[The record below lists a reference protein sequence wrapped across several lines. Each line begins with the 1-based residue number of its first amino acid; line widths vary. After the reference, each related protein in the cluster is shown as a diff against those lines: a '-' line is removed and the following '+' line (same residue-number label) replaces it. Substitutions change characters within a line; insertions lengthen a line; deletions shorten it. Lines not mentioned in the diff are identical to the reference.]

1 MDRTATPI
9 ARITRPQRERLNGH
23 RGGVVYMT
31 GLSGAGKSTLA
42 CLVERQLHAL
52 GLRTCVIDGDDLR
65 GGLCSDLGFSD
76 ADRVENMRRATEV
89 AHLMVNAGLLVV
101 SAMISPFRE
110 ERRVARSRF
119 QPGDFLEVF
128 VDAPLPVCEARDPKG
143 LYARVRR
150 GEIPGF
156 TGVDSRYE
164 PPQRPDLHIDT
175 TRCTASQ
182 AAALLLDTMRLHG
195 YFHLETAH

>member
-1 MDRTATPI
+1 MDRMATPI
-9 ARITRPQRERLNGH
+9 ARVTRPQRERLNGH

-42 CLVERQLHAL
+42 CLVERQLHNL
-52 GLRTCVIDGDDLR
+52 GLRTCVIDWDDLR

-110 ERRVARSRF
+110 ERRMARELF
-119 QPGDFLEVF
+119 APGEFVEVF
-128 VDAPLPVCEARDPKG
+128 VDTPLEECERRDVKG
-143 LYARVRR
+143 LYAKARA
-150 GEIPGF
+150 GQIPNF
-156 TGVDSRYE
+156 TGIDSPYE
-164 PPQRPDLHIDT
+164 RPEHAEIVLDT
-175 TRCTASQ
+175 TKEHPHNLALAIVNV
-182 AAALLLDTMRLHG
+182 AAVP
-195 YFHLETAH
+195 